1 MNGISGE
8 RKHMEK
14 KIVEVE
20 HLNIYYEERDKKH
33 PLKKI
38 RRQVCHDISFDVKEG
53 EIVGILGESGCGKTT
68 LVKTLLCMVKDYD
81 GTMIVNAGHPQ
92 MIFQDPYSSLNPA
105 KKIGWLLAEAYR
117 LSHKKEKAIQKQEII
132 QKSIEMLKRVGLS
145 EKYMEHYPRELSGGQ
160 RQRVCIAIALI
171 QEPELLIADEPVSA
185 LDVTIQAQI
194 VKLLLQLQKEMG
206 LTILFITHDLRL
218 AATMCDR
225 VLVMEEGS
233 VVEQGAVNE
242 VFQHPK
248 NPFTQ
253 KLLDIARKKV

>member
-1 MNGISGE
+1 MN
-8 RKHMEK
+8 K
-14 KIVEVE
+14 KILQVE
-20 HLNIYYEERDKKH
+20 HLNIYYEERDKTS
-33 PLKKI
+33 PFKKVK
-38 RRQVCHDISFDVKEG
+38 RQVCHDISFEENEG

-68 LVKTLLCMVKDYD
+68 LVKTLLHMVKDYD
-81 GTMIVNAGHPQ
+81 GTLVLNAAHPQ

-117 LSHKKEKAIQKQEII
+117 LSHKKEKTATKEEIKE
-132 QKSIEMLKRVGLS
+132 KSIEMLNRVGLT

-225 VLVMEEGS
+225 VLVMEDGRI
-233 VVEQGAVNE
+233 VEQGEVKT
-242 VFQHPK
+242 VFQNPQK
-248 NPFTQ
+248 PFTK
-253 KLLDIARKKV
+253 KLLEIARKKA